1 MLSVLPEILKEDCFA
16 LHGGTAINL
25 FLREMPRLSVDI
37 DLTYLLMEDRKTTL
51 NNISKAL
58 ESAKARILFT
68 LPGVSVNHQRAVSKL
83 LVSGNGASIK
93 VEVNQTIR
101 GTLEKPEKRILC
113 QKAQEEFNAFCAV
126 HVVQKG
132 QVFGGKIC
140 AALDRQHPRDLFDVN
155 YLLQAEGFNA
165 DIKTGFLFS
174 ILSSKRPIHELLNP
188 NLNDQ
193 RLTFDNQFDGMSLES
208 FTYRDFEA
216 VRKLL
221 LKTVQ
226 SSLTQSDKTFLL
238 GFKNL
243 EPNWSLYDFE
253 AFPSVQWK
261 LQNLKNLKESNPEK
275 HRRQLGQLKKLLSDA

>member
-37 DLTYLLMEDRKTTL
+37 DLTYLPMKDRQATL
-51 NNISKAL
+51 DHISQAL

-83 LVSGNGASIK
+83 LISGNGASIK

-101 GTLEKPEKRILC
+101 GTLEKPEKLILC

-126 HVVQKG
+126 YVVQKG

-140 AALDRQHPRDLFDVN
+140 AALDRQHPRDLFDVH

-174 ILSSKRPIHELLNP
+174 VLSSKRPIHELLNP
-188 NLNDQ
+188 NLSDQ
-193 RLTFDNQFDGMSLES
+193 RLTFDNQFDGMSLEP

-238 GFKNL
+238 AFKNL
-243 EPNWSLYDFE
+243 EPDWSLYDFE

-261 LQNLKNLKESNPEK
+261 LQNLKNLRESNPEK
-275 HRRQLGQLKKLLSDA
+275 HRRQLGRLKKLLSDT